1 MYDRK
6 ILEKTS
12 EVPGAEDMNWSQ
24 RPAKPVRP
32 QKPSDETNNAKK
44 WKLGEMPQGGFR
56 SILCFED
63 GDYSTKI
70 SRTSGGGKK
79 VY

>member
-1 MYDRK
+1 MYERK
-6 ILEKTS
+6 ILEQQS
-12 EVPGAEDMNWSQ
+12 EVPGSDDLNWGQ
-24 RPAKPVRP
+24 KPAKPVRP
-32 QKPSDETNNAKK
+32 QKPSDVTNNAKK

-56 SILCFED
+56 SVFCFED